1 MRWYRL
7 RIGKDVTVDTLK
19 HGKRQMQFQMEAQKS
34 LPPRNNNPTPLNIQF
49 NVTAMADLN
58 AQVGSVVKIYNV
70 DQNSFAK
77 LREYTG
83 YPIHLEAGF
92 DSGSPMVQQLGY
104 PTVMDKTIIL
114 GRVQSVIANFQANDP
129 WIALSCGP
137 YGVDNEQLNDI
148 STLYNEIGGKKTQ
161 TAPVQI
167 QIEPSPKMSM
177 PEVLFKAFSFF
188 LEKYWD
194 LVITPGVAMTM
205 PKNTQAMFNGIRT
218 LAQLVSFLRTKLQI
232 GTSFDYTCNKCL
244 LYKCGSLN
252 GDYGEYAELAE
263 LAGAGV
269 GVKMIKTTEFL
280 EQPEA
285 IGINEITATI
295 ALRADLHLGSLV
307 TLVGMV
313 PQMGSFAGMDSFI
326 SKGVCDNIKLFNP
339 GVYMVIGIN
348 HNGDFYGT
356 SPTSW
361 STQLRMV
368 YVDGKVA
375 AEAAKNKA
383 AKTEKSKGV
392 QK

>member
-7 RIGKDVTVDTLK
+7 RIGPMVKIGGLTDSS
-19 HGKRQMQFQMEAQKS
+19 MQFQMEAQKS
-34 LPPRNNNPTPLNIQF
+34 TPPARSNPTPLNIQF

-58 AQVGSVVKIYNV
+58 AQVGTVVKIYNV
-70 DQNSFAK
+70 DQNSFAQ
-77 LREYTG
+77 LRNYAG
-83 YPIHLEAGF
+83 QPIHLEAGF
-92 DSGSPMVQQLGY
+92 DSGSPMVEKLGY
-104 PTVMDKTIIL
+104 PIVMDKTIIL

-137 YGVDNEQLNDI
+137 YGVGNEQLNDI
-148 STLYNEIGGKKTQ
+148 STLYDELGGEKTQ
-161 TAPVQI
+161 TAPVQL
-167 QIEPSPKMSM
+167 QIEPSPKLSM
-177 PEVLFKAFSFF
+177 KEVLIKAFSFF
-188 LEKYWD
+188 LKEYWD
-194 LVITPGVAMTM
+194 ITVSQGASMALS
-205 PKNTQAMFNGIRT
+205 KSTQAVFNGIKT
-218 LAQLVSFLRTKLQI
+218 LSQLISFARNRLQI
-232 GTSFDYTCNKCL
+232 GASFDYTNNKCL
-244 LYKCGSLN
+244 IYRCGRLN
-252 GDYGEYAELAE
+252 GDYGDYNE
-263 LAGAGV
+263 LAGLSDKNKGV
-269 GVKMIKTTEFL
+269 AIIKTTEFL

-339 GVYMVIGIN
+339 GIYMVIGIN

-368 YVDGKVA
+368 YVNGKIA

>member
-1 MRWYRL
+1 MVK
-7 RIGKDVTVDTLK
+7 IGGLTDSS
-19 HGKRQMQFQMEAQKS
+19 MQFQMEAQKS
-34 LPPRNNNPTPLNIQF
+34 TPPARSNPTPLNIQF

-58 AQVGSVVKIYNV
+58 AQVGTVVKIYNV
-70 DQNSFAK
+70 DQNSFAQ
-77 LREYTG
+77 LRNYAG
-83 YPIHLEAGF
+83 QPIHLEAGF
-92 DSGSPMVQQLGY
+92 DSGSPMVEKLGY
-104 PTVMDKTIIL
+104 PIVMDKTIIL

-137 YGVDNEQLNDI
+137 YGVGNEQLNDI
-148 STLYNEIGGKKTQ
+148 STLYDELGGEKTQ
-161 TAPVQI
+161 TAPVQL
-167 QIEPSPKMSM
+167 QIEPSPKLSM
-177 PEVLFKAFSFF
+177 KEVLIKAFSFF
-188 LEKYWD
+188 LKEYWD
-194 LVITPGVAMTM
+194 ITVSQGASMALS
-205 PKNTQAMFNGIRT
+205 KSTQAVFNGIKT
-218 LAQLVSFLRTKLQI
+218 LSQLISFARNRLQI
-232 GTSFDYTCNKCL
+232 GASFDYTNNKCL
-244 LYKCGSLN
+244 IYRCGRLN
-252 GDYGEYAELAE
+252 GDYGDYNE
-263 LAGAGV
+263 LAGLSDKNKGV
-269 GVKMIKTTEFL
+269 AIIKTTEFL

-339 GVYMVIGIN
+339 GIYMVIGIN

-368 YVDGKVA
+368 YVNGKIA

>member
-7 RIGKDVTVDTLK
+7 RIGPTFNMGGSLDSSL
-19 HGKRQMQFQMEAQKS
+19 QFQMEAQKS
-34 LPPRNNNPTPLNIQF
+34 TPPTRSNPTPLNIQF
-49 NVTAMADLN
+49 NVTAKADLS

-70 DQNSFAK
+70 DQNTFAH
-77 LREYTG
+77 LREYAG
-83 YPIHLEAGF
+83 QPIHLEAGF
-92 DSGSPMVQQLGY
+92 DDGSPMVKQLNY
-104 PTVMDKTIIL
+104 TIVKDKTIIL
-114 GRVQSVIANFQANDP
+114 GRIQSVVANFQTNDP

-148 STLYNEIGGKKTQ
+148 STLYNEINGEKTQ
-161 TAPVQI
+161 TEVVKI
-167 QIEPSPKMSM
+167 QIPPQSSKLG
-177 PEVLFKAFSFF
+177 EVFKKAFEFF
-188 LEKYWD
+188 LDKTWSVTTSFG
-194 LVITPGVAMTM
+194 LAKATLTGNSQALFTGV
-205 PKNTQAMFNGIRT
+205 RT
-218 LAQLVSFLRTKLQI
+218 LAQLVSYARTRFNI
-232 GTSFDYTCNKCL
+232 GASLDSTNHHCM
-244 LYKCGSLN
+244 LYKCGNLN
-252 GDYGEYAELAE
+252 GDYGDYEEMASL
-263 LAGAGV
+263 GAGM
-269 GVKMIKTTEFL
+269 GINLIKPTEFL

-285 IGINEITATI
+285 IGINRINAVI

-307 TLVGMV
+307 TLIGMV

-339 GVYMVIGIN
+339 GAYMVVGIN

-361 STQLRMV
+361 STQLELV
-368 YVDGKVA
+368 YVNGAIV

>member
-7 RIGKDVTVDTLK
+7 RIGKDVTIDTLK
-19 HGKRQMQFQMEAQKS
+19 SGKRQMQFQMEAQKS
-34 LPPRNNNPTPLNIQF
+34 TPPRNDNPTPLNIQF
-49 NVTAMADLN
+49 NVTAKADLN

-83 YPIHLEAGF
+83 MPIHLEAGF
-92 DSGSPMVQQLGY
+92 DSGSPMVEKLGY
-104 PTVMDKTIIL
+104 TKVMDKTIIL
-114 GRVQSVIANFQANDP
+114 GRIQSVIANFQANDP

-148 STLYNEIGGKKTQ
+148 STLYNEIGGEKTQ

-177 PEVLFKAFSFF
+177 PEVLLKAFRFF
-188 LEKYWD
+188 IDKYWD
-194 LVITPGVAMTM
+194 IVISQGASMM
-205 PKNTQAMFNGIRT
+205 LSKNSQAIFNGVRT
-218 LAQLVSFLRTKLQI
+218 LAQLVSFLRTRLQI

-244 LYKCGSLN
+244 LYKCGKLN
-252 GDYGEYAELAE
+252 GDYGDYAELAS
-263 LAGAGV
+263 LADKNV
-269 GVKMIKTTEFL
+269 GVKTIKPTEFL

-285 IGINEITATI
+285 IGVYEITATI

-339 GVYMVIGIN
+339 GIYMVIGIN

-368 YVDGKVA
+368 YVKGKIL

-383 AKTEKSKGV
+383 AKTEKSKGI

>member
-7 RIGKDVTVDTLK
+7 RIGKDVTIDTLK
-19 HGKRQMQFQMEAQKS
+19 SGKRQMQFQMEAQKS
-34 LPPRNNNPTPLNIQF
+34 TPPTRSNPTPLNIQF

-83 YPIHLEAGF
+83 MPIHLEAGF
-92 DSGSPMVQQLGY
+92 DSGSPMVKQLNY

-114 GRVQSVIANFQANDP
+114 GRIQSVIANFQANDP

-148 STLYNEIGGKKTQ
+148 STLYDEIGSKKTQ

-177 PEVLFKAFSFF
+177 PEVLLKAFSFF

-205 PKNTQAMFNGIRT
+205 SKNTQAMFNGIRT

-244 LYKCGSLN
+244 LYKCSNLN
-252 GDYGEYAELAE
+252 GDYGEYDELAE
-263 LAGAGV
+263 LAGGGV
-269 GVKMIKTTEFL
+269 GVKTIKPTEFL

-361 STQLRMV
+361 STQLRMI
-368 YVDGKVA
+368 YVKGKII

>member
-7 RIGKDVTVDTLK
+7 RIGPMVKIGGLTDSS
-19 HGKRQMQFQMEAQKS
+19 MQFQMEAQKS
-34 LPPRNNNPTPLNIQF
+34 KPPTRSNPTPLNIQF

-70 DQNSFAK
+70 DQNSFAQLK
-77 LREYTG
+77 NYAG
-83 YPIHLEAGF
+83 QPIHLEAGF
-92 DSGSPMVQQLGY
+92 DDGSPMVNQLGY
-104 PTVMDKTIIL
+104 PTVKDKTIIL
-114 GRVQSVIANFQANDP
+114 GRIQSVIANFQANDP

-137 YGVDNEQLNDI
+137 YGVSNEQLNDI
-148 STLYNEIGGKKTQ
+148 STLYNEINGEKTQ
-161 TAPVQI
+161 TEVVEI
-167 QIEPSPKMSM
+167 QIPPQSAKLGK
-177 PEVLFKAFSFF
+177 VFQKAFEFF
-188 LEKYWD
+188 LDETWSVTTSFG
-194 LVITPGVAMTM
+194 LANATLTGNSQALFTGV
-205 PKNTQAMFNGIRT
+205 KT
-218 LAQLVSFLRTKLQI
+218 LAQLVSYARTRFNI
-232 GTSFDYTCNKCL
+232 GSAFDSTNNHCM
-244 LYKCGSLN
+244 LYKCGNLN
-252 GDYGEYAELAE
+252 GDYGDYEEMASL
-263 LAGAGV
+263 GAGL
-269 GVKMIKTTEFL
+269 GINLIKPAEFL

-285 IGINEITATI
+285 IGVNEITATI

-368 YVDGKVA
+368 YVNGKVA